1 MQTKNV
7 YCGDGWELEIM
18 KDGEDL
24 YLSMKNK
31 HTPVQRWELEEL
43 AEFLNKYLESNKN
56 DAV

>member
-7 YCGDGWELEIM
+7 YCGDGWEFQII

-24 YLSMKNK
+24 ELVMKNK

-43 AEFLNKYLESNKN
+43 AEFLKRYLENK
-56 DAV
+56 